1 METYLPTSVPCPI
14 EGNSIIEVSA
24 RIVITSLLK
33 ALSLVQS
40 CLSLVARQ
48 LPTSVK
54 RCNNNRFIVK
64 FLINHAL
71 LFNNRFIM
79 FTLKILIA
87 RASWLYMLRII
98 PQYHIAPFQIGSLP
112 DVYEFEHHTIHKRS
126 VNPTR
131 RHHRKLLRNFEV
143 FNSKLAVCSIFVH
156 LVTDILIIR

>member
-1 METYLPTSVPCPI
+1 MHLMETYLPTSVPCPI

-79 FTLKILIA
+79 FTLKFFLEVVYYLPLLTQRGNNSHSVCISHLHTLLIY
-87 RASWLYMLRII
+87 S
-98 PQYHIAPFQIGSLP
+98 
-112 DVYEFEHHTIHKRS
+112 RS
-126 VNPTR
+126 SQCKKQNYT
-131 RHHRKLLRNFEV
+131 
-143 FNSKLAVCSIFVH
+143 KLA
-156 LVTDILIIR
+156 

>member
-1 METYLPTSVPCPI
+1 MIYLQPLELPVHLMETYLPTSVPCPI

-79 FTLKILIA
+79 FTLKFFLEVVYYLPLLTQ
-87 RASWLYMLRII
+87 RGKQLPFSMHFASAYTANL
-98 PQYHIAPFQIGSLP
+98 
-112 DVYEFEHHTIHKRS
+112 
-126 VNPTR
+126 
-131 RHHRKLLRNFEV
+131 
-143 FNSKLAVCSIFVH
+143 
-156 LVTDILIIR
+156 